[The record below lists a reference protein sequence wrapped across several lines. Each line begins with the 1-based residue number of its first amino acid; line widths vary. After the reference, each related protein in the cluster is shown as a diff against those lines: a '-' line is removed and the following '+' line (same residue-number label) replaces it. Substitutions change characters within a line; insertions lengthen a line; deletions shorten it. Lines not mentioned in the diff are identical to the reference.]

1 MSEIIEFNFN
11 NKTIA
16 CVVGGGNPW
25 FKARE
30 VATVLGY
37 ATTKQAIIKNIDS
50 DDKQTYE
57 QLLETLQVG
66 GSLGETLGS
75 NNKYAIFINKPGLYS
90 PILRSGKQEAKA
102 FKQWVCAEVL
112 LSSRKHGRYETPA
125 AAIHRIQNPTGETKL
140 H

>member
-75 NNKYAIFINKPGLYS
+75 NNN
-90 PILRSGKQEAKA
+90 RS
-102 FKQWVCAEVL
+102 V
-112 LSSRKHGRYETPA
+112 
-125 AAIHRIQNPTGETKL
+125 
-140 H
+140 